1 MTTSGPTFCT
11 LAEVVDWAHSTS
23 QSLQCAYLV
32 NDKRLC
38 TAKFGQKEAQN
49 VQLLFESNLSI
60 LTARSGRYTQAS
72 SQFPVL
78 QIIAARLVCE
88 RHGSHVSRVALQWLD
103 EFNVIRSL
111 IIRTLEKYY
120 GYENDDTRTEEESE
134 EKDKKDEPFSNES
147 DGEYFEA
154 QEQICTSEYA
164 NEGISTPP
172 SQSPS
177 HIGALRRTFTFDED
191 RVAKDVTWHVKQ
203 PIREKAIA
211 SGYVYIISPSN
222 LPGKFKIGH
231 TKDYPELN
239 RLKQH
244 RCYGDYNVIKTEY
257 TPYAFRVE
265 QLLLAEFSNKH
276 FTLEDACSKHGVRHK
291 ELLEIDEDSLIESL
305 EKWVKFAKSP
315 SYDKKSGELLDK
327 AKTRLPPPASEG
339 YLKCGKQRRRLVAS
353 PGSKKSTPKKEA
365 DQDGGITPQ
374 LTPNFNK
381 SPTPTI
387 KSISVNEVELDSD
400 GLASDFDD
408 LQLSP
413 SRNRRRVR

>member
-11 LAEVVDWAHSTS
+11 LAEVVDWAHSTT

-72 SQFPVL
+72 NQFPVL

-88 RHGSHVSRVALQWLD
+88 RHESHVSRVALQWLD

-120 GYENDDTRTEEESE
+120 GYGSDDTHTEEESE
-134 EKDKKDEPFSNES
+134 KKDEKDEPFSNES

-154 QEQICTSEYA
+154 QEQICASEYA

-203 PIREKAIA
+203 PIRGKAIP

-231 TKDYPELN
+231 TKDYPELS

-244 RCYGDYNVIKTEY
+244 RCYGDYNVIKTEWSIRRMLFAWNNY
-257 TPYAFRVE
+257 CWQNFPISILHWKIPVQST
-265 QLLLAEFSNKH
+265 
-276 FTLEDACSKHGVRHK
+276 G
-291 ELLEIDEDSLIESL
+291 L
-305 EKWVKFAKSP
+305 EKWVKFAESP
-315 SYDKKSGELLDK
+315 SYDKKSGELLDE
-327 AKTRLPPPASEG
+327 AKTRLPRPASEG

-365 DQDGGITPQ
+365 DQDGGITPR
-374 LTPNFNK
+374 LTPNLNK

-387 KSISVNEVELDSD
+387 KSISVKEVELDSD